1 MEIGKIPNSIL
12 RDLIKND
19 FYKEEIIV
27 GPGIGK
33 DVSIIDLRDDYMV
46 ISADPITGATKD
58 IGSLAVNVSSNDLAT
73 VGATPVAVILTVLA
87 PPGTTVL
94 DLENIMEDAKE
105 ASRKLGISIAGGH
118 TEITDAVTRVLIS
131 SVAIG
136 KVSEFKLEK
145 INIGDLIVVSKDLA
159 LEGTSIIAKESREC
173 IEFLDSYELEEAKSL
188 SDYLSVIDEGII
200 GREYG
205 AKYMHDITE
214 GGVLGAAWEAS
225 EANGVGVLIYDEKLP
240 FRDVTLK
247 IADYFKIDA
256 RKLISSGSML
266 FIFSPESYENA
277 KIRFNEKN
285 IKTTIIGEVVNS
297 GVNIEDKEGIKP
309 VDEPESDHLYQVL

>member
-1 MEIGKIPNSIL
+1 MDIGKIPNSIL
-12 RDLIKND
+12 RDLIEND
-19 FYKEEIIV
+19 FYRDEIIV

-73 VGATPVAVILTVLA
+73 VGANPVAVILTVLA
-87 PPGTTVL
+87 PPGTTAK

-159 LEGTSIIAKESREC
+159 LEGASIIAKESREC
-173 IEFLDSYELEEAKSL
+173 SEFLDSYELEEAKSL
-188 SDYLSVIDEGII
+188 SDYLSVIEEGII

-285 IKTTIIGEVVNS
+285 IKTTIIGQVVNS
-297 GVNIEDKEGIKP
+297 GVNIEDKEGVKP